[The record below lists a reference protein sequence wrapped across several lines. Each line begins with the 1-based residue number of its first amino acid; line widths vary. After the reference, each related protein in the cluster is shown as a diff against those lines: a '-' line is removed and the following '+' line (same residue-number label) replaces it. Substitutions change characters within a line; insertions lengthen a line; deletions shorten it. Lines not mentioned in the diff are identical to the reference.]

1 MTIDWKVTFF
11 TMQDTTMGIP
21 GILQADINRAVQILK
36 EEGCTEVYLFG
47 SGTTGRVREESDIDL
62 AIRGCPQG
70 HFFRIVGRL
79 LWELER
85 PVDLV
90 NLDTQDA
97 FAQYLEKAGELRRLD

>member
-1 MTIDWKVTFF
+1 MDN
-11 TMQDTTMGIP
+11 TTMGIP
-21 GILQADINRAVQILK
+21 DILQADVSKAVQILK

-47 SGTTGRVREESDIDL
+47 SGATGRVRAESDVDL
-62 AIRGCPQG
+62 AVRGCPQG
-70 HFFRIVGRL
+70 HFFSIVGRL

-90 NLDTQDA
+90 NLDAQDA